1 MINPLPLANSL
12 SLFRILIAP
21 LAGWSIFSGSW
32 ITASLLLILAILSDI
47 FDGSIARYKGQ
58 ESAEGG
64 LLDHTCDAVLVS
76 TLLFALSSTHNI
88 ALLLPILVL
97 TSFIQY
103 VLDSKALS
111 GSKLR
116 TSLLGRFNG
125 IAYYVMASLC
135 IFSEVL
141 GGLLS
146 EYFLTTC
153 AWFLVISTS
162 LSMLERFWFLI
173 SKKVSW

>member
-1 MINPLPLANSL
+1 MINHLTLANSL

-125 IAYYVMASLC
+125 IAYYVMVSLC
-135 IFSEVL
+135 GFSEVL

-153 AWFLVISTS
+153 SWFLVISTS